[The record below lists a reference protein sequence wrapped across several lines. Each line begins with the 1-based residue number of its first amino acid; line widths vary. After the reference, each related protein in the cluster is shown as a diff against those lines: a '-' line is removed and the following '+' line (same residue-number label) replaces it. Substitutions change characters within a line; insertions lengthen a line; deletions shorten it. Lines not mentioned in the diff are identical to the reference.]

1 MQHHEDMIRQL
12 TENREAI
19 TVYVEV
25 AGNGA
30 GV

>member
-1 MQHHEDMIRQL
+1 MQHHEEMTRQL

-19 TVYVEV
+19 KVYVEA